1 MHTIIP
7 NHPQPK
13 CTKIA
18 FVMVYE
24 ECTISFNQ
32 FGQRLGRYEAEEGRE
47 QKFYCTFF
55 TEDRV
60 IVSLEGDTTLLLH
73 YDMTEDR
80 VMYENRTDLFFEDSA
95 FKTAEYDAGHILH
108 FHFLSFMKPYFQLI
122 QGLEE
127 LLVERKLKE
136 KYHHELF
143 LDLYAIFKLHGFTY
157 WKANLVERIM
167 NRLKKEMISDL
178 YRFPERP
185 AFNTINDIIWDE
197 LSTLPIVRASNQIK
211 DF

>member
-24 ECTISFNQ
+24 EYTISFNQ

-47 QKFYCTFF
+47 QQFYCTFF

-60 IVSLEGDTTLLLH
+60 IVSLKGDTTLLLH

-80 VMYENRTDLFFEDSA
+80 VINENRTDLFFEDSA
-95 FKTAEYDAGHILH
+95 FKHAEYDAGHILH
-108 FHFLSFMKPYFQLI
+108 FHFLPFMKPYFQFI

-127 LLVERKLKE
+127 LLAERKLKE

-167 NRLKKEMISDL
+167 NRMKTEMISDL
-178 YRFPERP
+178 YHFPANPEF
-185 AFNTINDIIWDE
+185 ATINDSIWDE
-197 LSTLPIVRASNQIK
+197 LSSLPITNAVQKLK
-211 DF
+211 DL

>member
-24 ECTISFNQ
+24 EYTISFNQ

-47 QKFYCTFF
+47 QQFYCTFF

-60 IVSLEGDTTLLLH
+60 IVSLKGDTTLLLH

-80 VMYENRTDLFFEDSA
+80 VINENRTDLFFEDSA
-95 FKTAEYDAGHILH
+95 FKHAEYDAGHILH
-108 FHFLSFMKPYFQLI
+108 FHFLPFMKPYFQLI

-127 LLVERKLKE
+127 LLAERKLKE
-136 KYHHELF
+136 
-143 LDLYAIFKLHGFTY
+143 
-157 WKANLVERIM
+157 
-167 NRLKKEMISDL
+167 
-178 YRFPERP
+178 
-185 AFNTINDIIWDE
+185 NTTT
-197 LSTLPIVRASNQIK
+197 SY
-211 DF
+211 F